1 MFKCVNKNMNNEK
14 GNKQNNKTKG
24 KQHMKKHTKNTVRH
38 NSWESQ
44 AEGARK
50 ANSHPQ
56 TRQHR
61 SRIAASIREH
71 HEKFHGR
78 MIKAVEIETGNTEYF
93 ISASDAAR
101 SLGCSKQL
109 VARVATQNSKN
120 KSAKGWEL
128 TWIKVQDVI
137 NNTAV

>member
-1 MFKCVNKNMNNEK
+1 
-14 GNKQNNKTKG
+14 
-24 KQHMKKHTKNTVRH
+24 MKKHTKHTVRH

-56 TRQHR
+56 TKTHR

-71 HEKFHGR
+71 HEKYHGR
-78 MIKAVEIETGNTEYF
+78 MIQAVEIETGNVEYF

-120 KSAKGWEL
+120 KSAKGWTL

-137 NNTAV
+137 NNTAI

>member
-1 MFKCVNKNMNNEK
+1 
-14 GNKQNNKTKG
+14 
-24 KQHMKKHTKNTVRH
+24 MKKYTKRH

-56 TRQHR
+56 TKLHR
-61 SRIAASIREH
+61 GRIAASIREH
-71 HEKFHGR
+71 HEKYRGR

-120 KSAKGWEL
+120 KSAKGWML
-128 TWIKVQDVI
+128 TWITVQEVI
-137 NNTAV
+137 NNTAI